1 MSIALGQK
9 RGSMKPIGEVIAT
22 YRKKK
27 KISQAELTVLLEK
40 YGVHIQHA
48 AVSAWEKGKSS
59 PHADA
64 FLALCEIL
72 EIHDVYK
79 EFIGEN
85 PSDPLRNLNELG
97 IQKVLE
103 YAKLLE
109 LSDDYKKAE
118 TKILPF
124 KPRVMKIALTSTS
137 AGTGNFL
144 DEENFEEVEIYDPV
158 PDKASF
164 GVYLD
169 GDSMEPRFANGSLVW
184 IEKTEVMENGEI
196 GLFFLDGMTYFK
208 KLVKKKTGAF
218 LVSLN
223 AKYKPIPIS
232 EFSTFKVFG
241 RLSY

>member
-1 MSIALGQK
+1 LPSGRK
-9 RGSMKPIGEVIAT
+9 RGNMKQIGTVIST
-22 YRKKK
+22 YRKDK

-40 YGVHIQHA
+40 YGVHVLPA

-72 EIHDVYK
+72 GIQDVYG

-85 PSDPLRNLNELG
+85 PSDPFRNLNELG
-97 IQKVLE
+97 IQKALE
-103 YAKLLE
+103 YVKLLE
-109 LSDDYKKAE
+109 LSDDYKKTE
-118 TKILPF
+118 TKILSF
-124 KPRVMKIALTSTS
+124 TPRVMKIALTSTS

-144 DEENFEEVEIYDPV
+144 DEENFEEVEISDPV
-158 PDKASF
+158 PEKASF

-169 GDSMEPRFANGSLVW
+169 GDSMEPRFKNGSLVW
-184 IEKTEVMENGEI
+184 IEKTDAVEDGEI

-208 KLVKKKTGAF
+208 KLVKKKTGTF

-232 EFSTFKVFG
+232 EFSAFKIFG